1 MNKLSILILS
11 GMFATGA
18 FAQAASTAMPEAQKQ
33 GSEKAE
39 AAAEAKHN
47 AKTHGIDATQNS
59 PKRRPPAAAKLKPR
73 NASTWPSRIPAREST
88 DDAGQGCQKALSSFS
103 RRPRRRALSRIHK

>member
-11 GMFATGA
+11 GLFATGA

-39 AAAEAKHN
+39 AAAEATHN
-47 AKTHGIDATQNS
+47 AKIHGTTGKAKQPEAQTAGSRKAQ
-59 PKRRPPAAAKLKPR
+59 AAAERKHLAK
-73 NASTWPSRIPAREST
+73 SHTGKGKST
-88 DDAGQGCQKALSSFS
+88 DELQAKDAKKL
-103 RRPRRRALSRIHK
+103 

>member
-39 AAAEAKHN
+39 AAAEATHN
-47 AKTHGIDATQNS
+47 ARTHGTNAKAKQPQAQAAGS
-59 PKRRPPAAAKLKPR
+59 SKAKAAAERKHLAKSHTGKG
-73 NASTWPSRIPAREST
+73 NST
-88 DDAGQGCQKALSSFS
+88 DAKQAEDAKKL
-103 RRPRRRALSRIHK
+103 

>member
-47 AKTHGIDATQNS
+47 AKTHGIDATAKQ
-59 PKRRPPAAAKLKPR
+59 PQAQAAGSSKAQAVAERTHLAKSHTGKGK
-73 NASTWPSRIPAREST
+73 ST
-88 DDAGQGCQKALSSFS
+88 DERQANDAKKL
-103 RRPRRRALSRIHK
+103 